1 MGYGIDLLE
10 NVRGLEQELTREGLD
25 RPLEHIH
32 FRFADNDFRYWITPP
47 DLHVF
52 ADTGCDGIH
61 YGFLTDFGRIT
72 DLTEA
77 PIVCVSPTD
86 DPPLRII
93 ARSLEDFFR
102 LVVTIGSA
110 GELGNLVSVRTP
122 RQWERYWADLAR
134 DRHDEETDPKHRTF
148 FQHRRTV
155 LHRLRTALGLEPIPD
170 VMRYLSDL
178 ESERQAAG
186 CIPTIDGLGVVP
198 IEGKEKTRGP
208 RSTTCFP
215 LPAAAGITHRWT
227 TFAPIWPPLRL
238 HTDARLYAMPSS
250 GGWWTKR
257 PNCGRFSKTCTYS
270 AEPAQR
276 PRSQPAGRT
285 QAAHPTAFSTAP
297 HISPNQGLTP

>member
-10 NVRGLEQELTREGLD
+10 NVRVLEQELTREGLD

-110 GELGNLVSVRTP
+110 GELGNLVSIRTP

-134 DRHDEETDPKHRTF
+134 ERHDEETDPEHRTF

-155 LHRLRTALGLEPIPD
+155 LHRLRIALGLEPIPD

-198 IEGKEKTRGP
+198 IEGKDERP
-208 RSTTCFP
+208 AFDYVFP
-215 LPAAAGITHRWT
+215 FAGSSRDHVPLDDIRAYLAAAPPAHRCAFVRDAIFWWVVDET
-227 TFAPIWPPLRL
+227 SELWPLL
-238 HTDARLYAMPSS
+238 QNVHV
-250 GGWWTKR
+250 
-257 PNCGRFSKTCTYS
+257 
-270 AEPAQR
+270 QR
-276 PRSQPAGRT
+276 
-285 QAAHPTAFSTAP
+285 
-297 HISPNQGLTP
+297 

>member
-1 MGYGIDLLE
+1 MSLTYKRYTSSSPTFSTDSHPFTPIHAHGGKKFHRAAAFFQKIEVYGKI
-10 NVRGLEQELTREGLD
+10 RG
-25 RPLEHIH
+25 I
-32 FRFADNDFRYWITPP
+32 
-47 DLHVF
+47 
-52 ADTGCDGIH
+52 
-61 YGFLTDFGRIT
+61 FGRIT

-102 LVVTIGSA
+102 LVMTIGSA

-134 DRHDEETDPKHRTF
+134 ERHDEETDPKHRTF

-198 IEGKEKTRGP
+198 IEGKDE
-208 RSTTCFP
+208 RSAFDYVFP
-215 LPAAAGITHRWT
+215 FAGSSRDHVPLDDIHAYLAAAPPAHRCAFVRDAIFWWGGDET
-227 TFAPIWPPLRL
+227 SELWPLL
-238 HTDARLYAMPSS
+238 QNVHV
-250 GGWWTKR
+250 
-257 PNCGRFSKTCTYS
+257 
-270 AEPAQR
+270 QR
-276 PRSQPAGRT
+276 
-285 QAAHPTAFSTAP
+285 
-297 HISPNQGLTP
+297 